1 MRWPTK
7 IPAGAVCNEP
17 VMTIDI
23 LPTVAKLL
31 NVPLNATRKIDGLD
45 ISPLMFGE
53 AGAKTPHEALFFY
66 WGDALHAVRSGP
78 WKLHFPH
85 DYRKFVKGGTGG
97 RPEPY
102 ADGRTE
108 LALFNLTDDVGETT
122 NVASAH
128 PEVVARLSALA
139 DQAREDLGDSLAK
152 RKGRGVREA
161 GRLNE

>member
-1 MRWPTK
+1 MRWPQR
-7 IPAGAVCNEP
+7 IPAAAVCNEP

-31 NVPLNATRKIDGLD
+31 GVTLDAERKIDGLE
-45 ISPLMFGE
+45 ITSLMFAE
-53 AGAKTPHEALFFY
+53 AGAKTPHELLYFY

-97 RPEPY
+97 MPEPY

-108 LALFNLTDDVGETT
+108 LALFNLADDVGETQ

-128 PEVVARLSALA
+128 PEVVERLQKAADDAR
-139 DQAREDLGDSLAK
+139 QDLGDSS
-152 RKGRGVREA
+152 RKQKGAGVREA
-161 GRLNE
+161 GRLKE